1 MDTRKPWR
9 MKIREVTLLRTL
21 YRAECLAGSQDGNA
35 SGESPLDP
43 CTSLANDESQTIDST
58 EYDT

>member
-1 MDTRKPWR
+1 